1 MDGQST
7 TKKKTV
13 GFFSGKFRCFDSLPE
28 KNAHGASLNE
38 ISLLQTPQKKSHGE
52 SLDAGN
58 G

>member
-1 MDGQST
+1 MDGQS

-38 ISLLQTPQKKSHGE
+38 ISLLQTPQKSHGE

>member
-7 TKKKTV
+7 NRKRF
-13 GFFSGKFRCFDSLPE
+13 FFSPAKFRCFDSLPE

-38 ISLLQTPQKKSHGE
+38 KFTAANATKKSHGE